1 MSSWRHSGELSGMRL
16 GSWSPKVQHVVVIQN
31 VCCMMKMYHN
41 IYVVFFQM
49 YIRYL
54 YDVIFICI
62 SLYVLKHIYIYIHTI
77 AGGSE
82 SLFSSMQPAASSS
95 SVLSNVVHLAAFSQR
110 WASAKS
116 MDAWNHQL
124 LFLES
129 LPTSNKHRGYI
140 LQFDKAFINH
150 IYGCVWK

>member
-54 YDVIFICI
+54 YDVIYMYFIICI
-62 SLYVLKHIYIYIHTI
+62 ETYIYIFI
-77 AGGSE
+77 Q
-82 SLFSSMQPAASSS
+82 SLVDQ
-95 SVLSNVVHLAAFSQR
+95 
-110 WASAKS
+110 
-116 MDAWNHQL
+116 NHCFLPCNQL
-124 LFLES
+124 LHPHQSCPMLCIWQLLANAEPVPSPWMLETTNCCS
-129 LPTSNKHRGYI
+129 LKVFRHLTNIMDTYYSLTR
-140 LQFDKAFINH
+140 LS
-150 IYGCVWK
+150 